1 MLDLLVS
8 NWINGSFFSLNSTF
22 YDVAYPLNVWSVFI
36 TFNSS

>member
-1 MLDLLVS
+1 MLDLLAS
-8 NWINGSFFSLNSTF
+8 NLINGSLFSLNSIF